1 MLWRFCSVTEAVHQ
15 QPTAYGTIGAGITG
29 FAGAQQFILPGFR
42 ERYAGCK
49 TQCRCR
55 GACHTASADLKELPS
70 ADLHGLLLVSTLSRP
85 IYIRLL
91 RVQGVGVIFL
101 CGRGRKGPELAQF
114 PSIQEGFVTE
124 YHNVGV
130 CVLIWLRES
139 EKTQQKEIENVTN
152 ITGVRQ
158 IELWRRDD
166 LQHPRLDEVAEEV
179 PVALVYNGISHV
191 VMMASPKDLEYFA
204 LGFSLSE
211 GIIESPRDIFG
222 MDVVPSCNGLEVQI
236 ELSSRRFMGLKER
249 RRALAG
255 RTGCGVCGVEQ
266 LNDIGKPVQPLPFT
280 QTFDLN
286 KLDDALRHLNDFQ
299 PVGQLTGCTHAAA
312 WMLPSGELVGGH
324 EDVGRHV
331 ALDKLLGRR
340 SQEGESWQQGAV
352 LVSSRASYEMVQKS
366 AMCGVEILFAVSAA
380 TTLAVEVAER
390 CNLTLVGFCK
400 PGRATVYTHPQR
412 LSN

>member
-1 MLWRFCSVTEAVHQ
+1 MKVNKIHPEE
-15 QPTAYGTIGAGITG
+15 I
-29 FAGAQQFILPGFR
+29 
-42 ERYAGCK
+42 K
-49 TQCRCR
+49 N
-55 GACHTASADLKELPS
+55 
-70 ADLHGLLLVSTLSRP
+70 
-85 IYIRLL
+85 
-91 RVQGVGVIFL
+91 VI
-101 CGRGRKGPELAQF
+101 
-114 PSIQEGFVTE
+114 
-124 YHNVGV
+124 
-130 CVLIWLRES
+130 
-139 EKTQQKEIENVTN
+139 NVTSH
-152 ITGVRQ
+152 RQ
-158 IELWRRDD
+158 IKLWKRGD
-166 LQHPRLDEVAEEV
+166 LQHPQPDEVAEEV

-191 VMMASPKDLEYFA
+191 VMMASPKDLEHFA
-204 LGFSLSE
+204 MGFSLSE

-222 MDVVPSCNGLEVQI
+222 MEVVSSCHGLEVQI

-280 QTFDLN
+280 QRFHLAN
-286 KLDDALRHLNDFQ
+286 LDSALTHLTDFQ

-312 WMLPSGELVGGH
+312 WMMPSGELVGGH

-340 SQEGESWQQGAV
+340 ATEGERWQPGAV

-400 PGRATVYTHPQR
+400 PGRATIYTHPQR
-412 LSN
+412 LIAD